1 MIQTFKKLFFTKKL
15 QKTFSVEV
23 SVIKRQFGNLIL
35 ENSRLIHVDGFV
47 YSEADYNK
55 FKSSLEERLNY
66 ESAIKLLHKNLML
79 DNFYIYYLQNGIKS
93 YIITFFDPFEYTMD
107 AILLDIIEVDN
118 RFLDD
123 SNKENLLK

>member
-93 YIITFFDPFEYTMD
+93 YIITFIDPFEYTMD